1 VHGVSNR
8 WPDTVIVKTDV
19 RNAFNEIRRATFM
32 SKLFTMPALGA
43 IWRIAHWA
51 YASHSALYVIDRGA
65 LMETLWSREGVQQ
78 GDVLGGLLFCLG
90 CQDNFISSINCAK
103 DVTGVAVMDDFYI
116 QGNYKHVFQ
125 PFDRYATESKQDGL
139 ILRPDKCIVLWAHP
153 GEPPQPLLDD
163 IKKRGLCL
171 ARGAMESLGSIV
183 GLDGPL
189 MSQWLVNQLSS
200 ATHNQLFATLLN
212 SSLPVQPA
220 MAILRLSA
228 LPKMGYLLRTIKP
241 SITAKAAALFDA
253 KVIETAIA
261 NFVSLTTFRLVHIY
275 N

>member
-1 VHGVSNR
+1 
-8 WPDTVIVKTDV
+8 
-19 RNAFNEIRRATFM
+19 
-32 SKLFTMPALGA
+32 
-43 IWRIAHWA
+43 
-51 YASHSALYVIDRGA
+51 
-65 LMETLWSREGVQQ
+65 
-78 GDVLGGLLFCLG
+78 
-90 CQDNFISSINCAK
+90 
-103 DVTGVAVMDDFYI
+103 MDDFYI

-241 SITAKAAALFDA
+241 SITAKAAALLMQ
-253 KVIETAIA
+253 KLLRPQLR